1 MRDLTDRLVS
11 DTDGILKETKNF
23 YESLYTAED
32 NDPTA
37 QEEMFAHI
45 DKTITE
51 EQNEALSS
59 NISKRK
65 ILEAITSMQ
74 NGKSPGS
81 DGLPPEFYKTFDLL
95 V

>member
-1 MRDLTDRLVS
+1 MHKQKQTEHGQDKLIKAVRDPEDRLVS

-32 NDPTA
+32 TDPNT

-51 EQNEALSS
+51 EQNEVLSA
-59 NISKRK
+59 NISKRE
-65 ILEAITSMQ
+65 IL
-74 NGKSPGS
+74 KR
-81 DGLPPEFYKTFDLL
+81 
-95 V
+95 

>member
-1 MRDLTDRLVS
+1 MRDPTDRLVS

-23 YESLYTAED
+23 YELLYTAED
-32 NDPTA
+32 NDLTA

-51 EQNEALSS
+51 EQNKALSS
-59 NISKRK
+59 NISKRE

-74 NGKSPGS
+74 TANRPAQTGCHQNSIKH
-81 DGLPPEFYKTFDLL
+81 LNIY
-95 V
+95 

>member
-1 MRDLTDRLVS
+1 MRDPTDRLVS
-11 DTDGILKETKNF
+11 DTDSILKETKNF

-51 EQNEALSS
+51 EQNKVRSS
-59 NISKRK
+59 NISKRE

-74 NGKSPGS
+74 TANRPAQKGCRQSFIKH
-81 DGLPPEFYKTFDLL
+81 LNIY
-95 V
+95 